1 MNVSRLSGKAFG
13 LLGKVA
19 GWLGV
24 TKSAISKLRSRRIR
38 LGEDKAVM
46 GDLVKGWEE
55 EVVFTGAEQVVDKE
69 SEEEPI
75 PVSCP
80 VEIGSECSKMS
91 CNMFEIYIR
100 LAFRRANAR
109 LMPVP
114 YFRKSVRV
122 SLINFTVNIL

>member
-1 MNVSRLSGKAFG
+1 MH
-13 LLGKVA
+13 
-19 GWLGV
+19 
-24 TKSAISKLRSRRIR
+24 
-38 LGEDKAVM
+38 GE
-46 GDLVKGWEE
+46 GWEE

-100 LAFRRANAR
+100 LEKKLFCFFY
-109 LMPVP
+109 PP
-114 YFRKSVRV
+114 YWGEF
-122 SLINFTVNIL
+122 